1 MSAFLKAVFN
11 WTMENTTDYGSEPP
25 SIDQDKMQ
33 WLRTAWE
40 SFVVDGA
47 TLLRRALTMLEKGS
61 QDDQVL
67 VLNHLTELVEDIDN
81 ANVLKHLGGWAIIFN
96 LAESSPSADVRRAAL
111 RSLTAVLHN
120 NERGVQDGLDEGLVP
135 VLDRL
140 LTNVSTAGTSKQ
152 LVGLISTLTQ
162 SPRFVLEYVKTHP
175 QNPSNLIALCKQL
188 DPSSPRLAHLLSTL
202 VERMRLEPPSDYK
215 EWISRWLAEELTDQ

>member
-11 WTMENTTDYGSEPP
+11 WTIENTTDYGSEPP

-61 QDDQVL
+61 QADQVL
-67 VLNHLTELVEDIDN
+67 VLNHLTELVEDVDN
-81 ANVLKHLGGWAIIFN
+81 ANVLKHLGGWTILFN
-96 LAESSPSADVRRAAL
+96 LVENSPSADVRGAAL
-111 RSLTAVLHN
+111 RALTAVLHN
-120 NERGVQDGLDEGLVP
+120 NERGVQDGLDEGLILT
-135 VLDRL
+135 LDRL
-140 LTNVSTAGTSKQ
+140 LANVSAIDTSRQ

-162 SPRFVLEYVKTHP
+162 SPLFVLEYVKAHP
-175 QNPSNLIALCKQL
+175 QNPSNLIVLCKQL

-202 VERMRLEPPSDYK
+202 VERMNLEPPSDYK
-215 EWISRWLAEELTDQ
+215 EWISKWLTEEL